1 MLKQR
6 NNTKKTMT
14 VKLCMATLK
23 KLKSLYE
30 TIS

>member
-6 NNTKKTMT
+6 NNTKKKTMK

-23 KLKSLYE
+23 KIE
-30 TIS
+30 VTV